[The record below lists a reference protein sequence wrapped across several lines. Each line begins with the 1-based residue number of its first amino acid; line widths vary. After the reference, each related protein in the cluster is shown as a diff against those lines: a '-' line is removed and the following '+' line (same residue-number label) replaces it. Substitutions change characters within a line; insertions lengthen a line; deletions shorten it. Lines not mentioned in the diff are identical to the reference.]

1 MRALADKDKT
11 LTSPAAID
19 LARRALEEA
28 AGGAESS
35 VGEHLAATV
44 EEQRLITH
52 LFACTM
58 PGYRGWRWA
67 ATLSR
72 PPRGR
77 TATVCE
83 IGLLPGE
90 EALLAPAWVP
100 WADRL
105 EPGDLTRSDRLPK
118 REEDERLE
126 PGWEATGKDADAVAL
141 DELDLGR
148 ARVLSAEGVSR
159 AAQRWYEGDHG
170 PEADGVR
177 AAHAT
182 CSTCGFFL
190 PMAGV
195 LRAVFGV
202 CANGWATDDGSV
214 VSLDHGCGAHS
225 ETDVPDQGPQW
236 PIAAAR
242 VDDHAVEPLSTDG
255 RSLRRGTALVAPGQA
270 GEGTGQYPEQDA
282 GREAGSAKTGEE
294 RAEQAEA
301 QGEAIAPSTAPA
313 PSSTKAPRAR
323 RRRRATSQAVDPGNR
338 RAERRQA
345 PQTTQAAQGTGAPA
359 SPQGRARAASPVI
372 EPLLQITRPSATS
385 PVAAEPVAGQAVLGG
400 AGAPEDDG
408 DQQPESA
415 STSRPG
421 ASQKE
426 GAEEPEDRAASA
438 REAVA
443 DLAHSARPA
452 AEAQTAGPMSLA
464 DLEAVLPQR

>member
-202 CANGWATDDGSV
+202 CANEWATDDGSV

-270 GEGTGQYPEQDA
+270 GEGTGQDPEQD
-282 GREAGSAKTGEE
+282 READSAKTGEE
-294 RAEQAEA
+294 RAEQA
-301 QGEAIAPSTAPA
+301 
-313 PSSTKAPRAR
+313 
-323 RRRRATSQAVDPGNR
+323 NR
-338 RAERRQA
+338 
-345 PQTTQAAQGTGAPA
+345 
-359 SPQGRARAASPVI
+359 
-372 EPLLQITRPSATS
+372 
-385 PVAAEPVAGQAVLGG
+385 
-400 AGAPEDDG
+400 
-408 DQQPESA
+408 
-415 STSRPG
+415 
-421 ASQKE
+421 
-426 GAEEPEDRAASA
+426 
-438 REAVA
+438 
-443 DLAHSARPA
+443 
-452 AEAQTAGPMSLA
+452 
-464 DLEAVLPQR
+464 